1 MEVLFMNKAEVLEKV
16 QNIISESIDID
27 VEKII
32 PEATLTDDLEIDS
45 LELVDLTMNFESDL
59 GVTIEDSELEGIKT
73 VGDIVDLIEK
83 KLG

>member
-1 MEVLFMNKAEVLEKV
+1 MEVLFMNKSEVLEKV

-73 VGDIVDLIEK
+73 VGDIVNLIEK

>member
-1 MEVLFMNKAEVLEKV
+1 MNKSEVLEKV

-73 VGDIVDLIEK
+73 VGDIVNLIEK

>member
-1 MEVLFMNKAEVLEKV
+1 MNKAEVLEKV